1 MGLKTGVFRALALG
15 ACAVAG
21 IVAAP
26 SGAQS
31 THTARATDTFF
42 SVSMT
47 GPSSLELSRTA
58 APPRQYF
65 TVTMTYIGPAFQPG
79 DSPISGTMS
88 VQLSQYEMNFGV
100 GEGLPPALCTDFP
113 PQNTPGVSWSCP
125 FNVGPGNPT
134 SYTFQIG
141 VRPTGVAG
149 TGPTT
154 FSLSTGASASV
165 TTSYF
170 YPDTTTET
178 TPDTTTTT
186 TTTTTSQT
194 TVAAAATTTVTESFT
209 PSTPP
214 QAENVTVVSSADTV
228 TVGLAWPSSADQFD
242 VTGVEIIQNGQVVAR
257 APQSASTPRRL
268 VVVRTRT
275 KTSLKLAIKNPV
287 RGKLRFKIVGR
298 KVAKPTRVKATIRQT
313 KRR

>member
-1 MGLKTGVFRALALG
+1 MLALTL
-15 ACAVAG
+15 CAVAG

-26 SGAQS
+26 SGARS
-31 THTARATDTFF
+31 THTVRAADNYF

-47 GPSSLELSRTA
+47 GPTSLELSHTA

-65 TVTMTYIGPAFQPG
+65 TVTMTYVGPAFQSG
-79 DSPISGTMS
+79 DSPVSGTMT

-100 GEGLPPALCTDFP
+100 GEGLPPALCTDSP
-113 PQNTPGVSWSCP
+113 PQNTPGISWSCP

-134 SYTFQIG
+134 QYTFQIG

-154 FSLSTGASASV
+154 FLLSTGASASV

-178 TPDTTTTT
+178 TPDTTT

-214 QAENVTVVSSADTV
+214 QAESATVVSAADTV
-228 TVGLAWPSSADQFD
+228 TVGLAWPSANDQFD
-242 VTGVEIIQNGQVVAR
+242 VTGIAITHNGQVVAR
-257 APQSASTPRRL
+257 APQSAAAPKRL
-268 VVVRTRT
+268 VVVKTRT
-275 KTSLKLAIKNPV
+275 KTSLKVAIKNPV
-287 RGKLRFKIVGR
+287 RGKLRFTIVGR
-298 KVAKPTRVKATIRQT
+298 KVAKATRVKATIRQT